1 MTHKITRVECEEW
14 EEEIC
19 DNCGHP
25 VSMHYDKPYPVMS
38 ITNIPMY
45 VAEGCM
51 SLSGTRKIEGNPYLR
66 CNCLHSV

>member
-1 MTHKITRVECEEW
+1 MTHTITHIEEW

-25 VSMHYDKPYPVMS
+25 VSMHYDESKEVFDS
-38 ITNIPMY
+38 NGNHMY

-51 SLSGTRKIEGNPYLR
+51 ALSGTRRMNSNPYLR